1 VKRYTPAGANIDSVI
16 DVRAIFQQS
25 HRDLKVEELPP
36 MLLPRKG
43 KFGLIDYEKAYT
55 PDVKNGSDIF
65 VLRGVDR
72 VKGALV
78 IVRPD
83 QHVANVLPLDAHHEL
98 WDFFRQFLID
108 LTRPV

>member
-1 VKRYTPAGANIDSVI
+1 
-16 DVRAIFQQS
+16 
-25 HRDLKVEELPP
+25 

-55 PDVKNGSDIF
+55 PDVKNGPDIF

-72 VKGALV
+72 AKGALV

-83 QHVANVLPLDAHHEL
+83 
-98 WDFFRQFLID
+98 
-108 LTRPV
+108 